1 MTFKKDFMWGAATAS
16 YQIEGSTNIDGRGY
30 TIWDDFCSKP
40 GKVLNGDSGEIA
52 SDSYNRNKEDVSI
65 MKQLGLKAYR
75 FSIAWSRIIPNG
87 YGAINPAGLEYYR
100 DFIDLLIE
108 NNIEPVVTLY
118 HWDLPYELFKIGGWQ
133 NPNISDYFVEY
144 VKEFVSFMGQRVKYY
159 ITFNEPQCFIGLGHV
174 TGVHAPGTIC
184 SRKTVLEMA
193 HNVLLSHGKAVKA
206 IRELGNEFKVGYA
219 PTSSVYYPATNK
231 KEDIEAAKKAYFDI
245 DTNQENYMWNVS
257 WWSDPIILG
266 KYPEKGLE
274 IFKEDLPNIN
284 QEDMDTICQPLDFYC
299 QNIYNGKAVISDNNG
314 SYKVIEAEK
323 GSPLTSCDWPVT
335 PQVLYWGPKFLY
347 ERYKLPIIISENGMA
362 AHDWISIDGKVHDP
376 NRIDFVHQYLIE
388 LKKAYE
394 EGIDIKGYFLWSLL
408 DNFEWEK
415 GYSQRFGMVYVDYET
430 QKRIIKDSGFWYKSV
445 IKSNGELL

>member
-219 PTSSVYYPATNK
+219 PTSSVYYPATDK

-245 DTNQENYMWNVS
+245 DTNQENYIWNVS

-266 KYPEKGLE
+266 KYPKKGLE

-314 SYKVIEAEK
+314 SYKVIEAKK
-323 GSPLTSCDWPVT
+323 GSPLTSCAWPVT

-376 NRIDFVHQYLIE
+376 NRIDFVHRYLIE

-415 GYSQRFGMVYVDYET
+415 GYSQRFGIVYVDYET

-445 IKSNGELL
+445 ITSNGEFL

>member
-394 EGIDIKGYFLWSLL
+394 EGIDIEGYFLWSLL

-445 IKSNGELL
+445 IKSNGEFL

>member
-394 EGIDIKGYFLWSLL
+394 EGIDIEGYFLWSLL